1 MHVPMPKEINCLNFV
16 GLFSYLER
24 NYGRLGINA
33 VINGLVDN
41 QNYLIRD
48 LADPTKLTP
57 IGRDQIVDLNYW
69 VSNEF
74 SLALLHNVCKVVT
87 APNPLFEAGKG
98 AVRENL
104 SRSALFIG
112 KLFGPVFLARQAAK
126 INSRFNRTKQVI
138 PHKVNNKELAFELR
152 YLPNFRVTKDVCNWN
167 LGIYAGLMDSSGV
180 KEVQAEEVKCVL
192 NGDECCEFRLQ
203 WKKSGKLNRM
213 IRGLGIWQVKEEVQD
228 VIEEYEGSLRERDR
242 LIDDLVASEEKYKY
256 LFENSATANAIIDAD
271 LTLSL
276 VNSEFEKLTGYEKQ
290 VVENKWNLNS
300 LLHPSDFMKVK
311 SYFVGGINEND
322 DLSTN
327 IELDIRDKDG
337 AMKTVLCKIGSIPNS
352 LKRIASMMDVTEMKR
367 AEKEKE
373 KLKAKLAR
381 AEKMEALGFLAGGV
395 AHDLNNV
402 LSGIV
407 SYPELLLLDLPED
420 SQLRKPI
427 LTIQES
433 GLKAAAI
440 VQDLLTLARRNVA
453 ATDVVNLND
462 IIDEY
467 LTSAEFEKMMSF
479 HPDVRVQFKREQHLL
494 NILGS
499 TSNLFKTIMNLITNA
514 AEATIDGGTIHIA
527 TKNVYIERP
536 VGGNDAFPEGD
547 YVLLL
552 VSDTGIGI
560 PKKDLERIFEPFYS
574 KKVMDRSGTGLGMT
588 VVWGIV
594 TDHQGHIDV
603 VSQEGKGTTF
613 KLHFPA
619 TRKAPK
625 KMQQRTSIPDLM
637 GNGES
642 ILVVDDVEEQRALAS
657 NMIKRLGYKVNTV
670 SSGEAAVDFIKT
682 NPNVDVLVLDMIMYP
697 GIDGLECFRRI
708 REVNPDQ
715 KAIIA
720 SGFSETDRVKG
731 AQSMGAGVYIR
742 KPYLLENIGLAI
754 RDELRK

>member
-1 MHVPMPKEINCLNFV
+1 
-16 GLFSYLER
+16 
-24 NYGRLGINA
+24 
-33 VINGLVDN
+33 
-41 QNYLIRD
+41 
-48 LADPTKLTP
+48 
-57 IGRDQIVDLNYW
+57 
-69 VSNEF
+69 
-74 SLALLHNVCKVVT
+74 
-87 APNPLFEAGKG
+87 
-98 AVRENL
+98 
-104 SRSALFIG
+104 
-112 KLFGPVFLARQAAK
+112 
-126 INSRFNRTKQVI
+126 
-138 PHKVNNKELAFELR
+138 
-152 YLPNFRVTKDVCNWN
+152 
-167 LGIYAGLMDSSGV
+167 
-180 KEVQAEEVKCVL
+180 
-192 NGDECCEFRLQ
+192 
-203 WKKSGKLNRM
+203 
-213 IRGLGIWQVKEEVQD
+213 
-228 VIEEYEGSLRERDR
+228 
-242 LIDDLVASEEKYKY
+242 
-256 LFENSATANAIIDAD
+256 
-271 LTLSL
+271 
-276 VNSEFEKLTGYEKQ
+276 
-290 VVENKWNLNS
+290 
-300 LLHPSDFMKVK
+300 
-311 SYFVGGINEND
+311 
-322 DLSTN
+322 
-327 IELDIRDKDG
+327 
-337 AMKTVLCKIGSIPNS
+337 
-352 LKRIASMMDVTEMKR
+352 
-367 AEKEKE
+367 
-373 KLKAKLAR
+373 
-381 AEKMEALGFLAGGV
+381 
-395 AHDLNNV
+395 
-402 LSGIV
+402 
-407 SYPELLLLDLPED
+407 
-420 SQLRKPI
+420 
-427 LTIQES
+427 
-433 GLKAAAI
+433 
-440 VQDLLTLARRNVA
+440 
-453 ATDVVNLND
+453 
-462 IIDEY
+462 
-467 LTSAEFEKMMSF
+467 MMSF

>member
-1 MHVPMPKEINCLNFV
+1 
-16 GLFSYLER
+16 
-24 NYGRLGINA
+24 
-33 VINGLVDN
+33 
-41 QNYLIRD
+41 
-48 LADPTKLTP
+48 
-57 IGRDQIVDLNYW
+57 
-69 VSNEF
+69 
-74 SLALLHNVCKVVT
+74 
-87 APNPLFEAGKG
+87 
-98 AVRENL
+98 
-104 SRSALFIG
+104 
-112 KLFGPVFLARQAAK
+112 
-126 INSRFNRTKQVI
+126 
-138 PHKVNNKELAFELR
+138 
-152 YLPNFRVTKDVCNWN
+152 
-167 LGIYAGLMDSSGV
+167 
-180 KEVQAEEVKCVL
+180 
-192 NGDECCEFRLQ
+192 
-203 WKKSGKLNRM
+203 M